1 MPYVRQEDRT
11 EHLVDA
17 AVTGAGEVVGVGQLT
32 YLLVATCA
40 EYMIINSQ
48 PFSYALFAEV
58 IAALECAK
66 LELYRR
72 IGTPYEERK
81 KQENGDVGAIV
92 HLLHTEVL
100 R

>member
-17 AVTGAGEVVGVGQLT
+17 AVTGAGEAVGVGQLT

-40 EYMIINSQ
+40 EYMIRNS

-81 KQENGDVGAIV
+81 KQENGDVGAIA
-92 HLLHTEVL
+92 HLLQTEVL
-100 R
+100 K

>member
-1 MPYVRQEDRT
+1 MPYVRREDRT
-11 EHLVDA
+11 ERLVDA
-17 AVTGAGEVVGVGQLT
+17 SVMGAGEAVDVGQLT

-40 EYMIINSQ
+40 EYMIINGQ

-58 IAALECAK
+58 IAALECTK

-81 KQENGDVGAIV
+81 KQENGDVSAV
-92 HLLHTEVL
+92 ARLLQEEVL